1 MNLIVIKNQF
11 KNNLNYLNL
20 KNQILMNKMLKF
32 KLKKQYKN

>member
-20 KNQILMNKMLKF
+20 KNQILMNKMFKF